1 MQHYLQAILTR
12 VFVSCVFF
20 IGALSGTLAQEL
32 YEEADIAFNRRGYF
46 EASSDYV
53 AAYAKVKSD
62 VDLKAYCAFKAGEC
76 MRLLHDPRGATEWY
90 DKALGLRY
98 AKINPKI
105 YLLYGDVLRDQEDF
119 YGAMEWYDKYGNSG
133 DRSVADA
140 RIEYADIAAIA
151 IEEPPSRF
159 IVEPM
164 IVVNSPSYDFAPV
177 YASKKSN
184 VLVFASSRESS
195 AGTGEDP
202 ITGEAFM
209 DLFTTTQD
217 KKDRWGEPEPLGNTI
232 STNDNEGA
240 AAFDNK
246 FKTIYF
252 TRCIDQDG
260 SNLACDIYF
269 APVMGNNFGA
279 SQPLNLIDRE
289 SDDSTQIGHPA
300 ISLDGDFMVFAT
312 DLPGGF
318 GGKDLWFSAFDDKSE
333 LWGEPQNLGGEINSS
348 DDEMFPSFRADGSL
362 YFSSDRPGGLG
373 GFDFC
378 FVEARE
384 GVMAFSEVK
393 HLPYPLNSSGDEV
406 GIIYKKQTNSG
417 IFASNRK
424 GGKGQDDLYEF
435 RLPPMEFCFRA
446 YVYDFDTGSAVGDAT
461 ITLESSEGQVNTYT
475 ADADGAVALCEGEIE
490 EGVSYNVDVK
500 NEGFIGTGDRFSS
513 IGLTESTTFAREYFL
528 KEIVLEKEYDM
539 PLVLYPLGSADLL
552 INATV
557 NSTDSLNYLVDL
569 LDRNENLVIQL
580 EAHTDSRGTNSS
592 NKTLSQRRAETCVKF
607 LLDQGIASE
616 RLIPLGLGED
626 KLIITDA
633 QISQLPQDE
642 REAAHQINRRTV
654 FKIVRFDYVPI
665 EE

>member
-1 MQHYLQAILTR
+1 M
-12 VFVSCVFF
+12 FF
-20 IGALSGTLAQEL
+20 LGALSGSFAQEL

-46 EASSDYV
+46 EASSDYI
-53 AAYAKVKSD
+53 AAYAKVKTD
-62 VDLKAYCAFKAGEC
+62 LDLKAYCAFQAGEC
-76 MRLLHDPRGATEWY
+76 MRLLHDPREATEWY
-90 DKALGLRY
+90 DKALGLKY
-98 AKINPKI
+98 AKTNPKI
-105 YLLYGDVLRDQEDF
+105 YLLYGDALRDQEDF
-119 YGAMEWYDKYGNSG
+119 YGAMDWYEKYGDAG
-133 DRSVADA
+133 DRSVADL
-140 RIEYADIAAIA
+140 RIESADIAALA

-177 YASKKSN
+177 YASNKSN

-217 KKDRWGEPEPLGNTI
+217 KKGRWGEPEPLGNTI
-232 STNDNEGA
+232 STNDNEGS

-246 FKTIYF
+246 FKTMYF
-252 TRCIDQDG
+252 TRCVDQDG

-269 APVMGNNFGA
+269 APVMGRSFGA
-279 SQPLNLIDRE
+279 SQPLNLINRE

-300 ISLDGDFMVFAT
+300 LSLDGNFMVFAS

-318 GGKDLWFSAFDDKSE
+318 GGKDLWFSAFDEDNE
-333 LWGEPQNLGGEINSS
+333 NWGDPENLGSEINSE

-362 YFSSDRPGGLG
+362 YFSSNRAGGLG
-373 GFDFC
+373 GFDLC
-378 FVEARE
+378 YAEARE

-393 HLPYPLNSSGDEV
+393 FLPYPLNSSGDEV
-406 GIIYKKQTNSG
+406 GIIYKKLTNSG
-417 IFASNRK
+417 ILSSNRK

-435 RLPPMEFCFRA
+435 RLPPMEFCYRA
-446 YVYDFDTGSAVGDAT
+446 YVYDYDTGASVGGSS
-461 ITLESSEGQVNTYT
+461 ITLESSEGGVNTYVS
-475 ADADGAVALCEGEIE
+475 DADGAVELCGGEIE

-552 INATV
+552 IDEV
-557 NSTDSLNYLVDL
+557 INSADSLNYLVDL
-569 LDRNENLVIQL
+569 LQRNENLVIQL

-607 LLDQGIASE
+607 LLDKGIDSE
-616 RLIPLGLGED
+616 RLIPVGHGED
-626 KLIITDA
+626 RLIITDS
-633 QISQLPQDE
+633 QISKLPADE
-642 REAAHQINRRTV
+642 REDAHQINRRTV
-654 FKIVRFDYVPI
+654 FKIVRFDYVP
-665 EE
+665 EKG

>member
-12 VFVSCVFF
+12 FFVSCAFF
-20 IGALSGTLAQEL
+20 IGAFSGTFAQEL
-32 YEEADIAFNRRGYF
+32 YEEADQAFNRRGYF
-46 EASSDYV
+46 EASSDYI

-62 VDLKAYCAFKAGEC
+62 VDLKAYCAFQAGEC
-76 MRLLHDPRGATEWY
+76 MRLLHNPREATEWY
-90 DKALGLRY
+90 DKALGLKY

-119 YGAMEWYDKYGNSG
+119 YGAMDWYDKYGVSG

-140 RIEYADIAAIA
+140 RIEASDIAALA
-151 IEEPPSRF
+151 VEEPPSRF

-217 KKDRWGEPEPLGNTI
+217 SKGRWGEPEPLGNTI
-232 STNDNEGA
+232 STDDNEGT
-240 AAFDNK
+240 AAFDQK

-252 TRCIDQDG
+252 TRCVDHNG

-269 APVMGNNFGA
+269 APVMGRSFGA
-279 SQPLNLIDRE
+279 SQPLNLINRE

-300 ISLDGDFMVFAT
+300 ISIEGDFMVFST

-333 LWGEPQNLGGEINSS
+333 KWGEPQNLGGAINSE

-362 YFSSDRPGGLG
+362 YFSSNRSGGYG
-373 GFDFC
+373 GFDFL
-378 FVEARE
+378 FVEPRE
-384 GVMAFSEVK
+384 GIMAFSEVK
-393 HLPYPLNSSGDEV
+393 HLPYPLNSSADEI

-417 IFASNRK
+417 IFSSNRK

-446 YVYDFDTGSAVGDAT
+446 YVYDYDTGAEVDGVT
-461 ITLESSEGQVNTYT
+461 ITLESSEGEVNTYT
-475 ADADGAVALCEGEIE
+475 SDGDGAVELCGGEIQ
-490 EGVSYNVDVK
+490 EGVSYDVDVSH
-500 NEGFIGTGDRFSS
+500 EGFIGTGDRFSS

-552 INATV
+552 INDEV
-557 NSTDSLNYLVDL
+557 NSADSLDYLVDL
-569 LDRNENLVIQL
+569 LERNENLVIQL
-580 EAHTDSRGTNSS
+580 EAHTDSRGTHSS

-607 LLDQGIASE
+607 LLDQGISSE
-616 RLIPLGLGED
+616 RLIPLGHGED

-633 QISQLPQDE
+633 QIEKLPQEE

-654 FKIVRFDYVPI
+654 FKIVRFDFVPSD
-665 EE
+665 E

>member
-1 MQHYLQAILTR
+1 M
-12 VFVSCVFF
+12 SCVFF
-20 IGALSGTLAQEL
+20 IGALSGNSAQEL
-32 YEEADIAFNRRGYF
+32 YEEADVAFNRRGYF

-62 VDLKAYCAFKAGEC
+62 VDLKAYCAFQAGEC
-76 MRLLHDPRGATEWY
+76 MRLLHNPRGASEWY
-90 DKALGLRY
+90 DKAIGLKY
-98 AKINPKI
+98 ASSNPEI

-119 YGAMEWYDKYGNSG
+119 YGAMEWYDKYGDNG

-140 RIEYADIAAIA
+140 RIEAADVAAIA
-151 IEEPPSRF
+151 VEEPPSRF

-195 AGTGEDP
+195 SGTGEDP
-202 ITGEAFM
+202 ISGEAFM

-217 KKDRWGEPEPLGNTI
+217 SKGRWGEPEPLSNTI
-232 STNDNEGA
+232 STDDNEGA
-240 AAFDNK
+240 AAFDAK

-252 TRCIDQDG
+252 TRCVNQDG

-269 APVMGNNFGA
+269 APVVGRSFGA
-279 SQPLNLIDRE
+279 SQPLNLLNRE

-318 GGKDLWFSAFDDKSE
+318 GGKDLWFSEFDSEEE
-333 LWGEPQNLGGEINSS
+333 LWGSPQNLGGEINSS

-362 YFSSDRPGGLG
+362 YFSSNRPGGYG

-378 FVEARE
+378 FAEARE

-393 HLPYPLNSSGDEV
+393 LLPYPLNSAGDEI
-406 GIIYKKQTNSG
+406 GIIYKKQTNTGVFS
-417 IFASNRK
+417 SNRK

-446 YVYDFDTGSAVGDAT
+446 YVYDYDTGSEVGGVT
-461 ITLESSEGQVNTYT
+461 ITLESSDGEVNTYT
-475 ADADGAVALCEGEIE
+475 SDGDGAVELCGGEIE
-490 EGVSYNVDVK
+490 EGVSYDVDVK

-539 PLVLYPLGSADLL
+539 PLVLYPLGSAELL
-552 INATV
+552 VNEEV
-557 NSTDSLNYLVDL
+557 NSADSLNFLVDL

-607 LLDQGIASE
+607 LLDQGIDSD
-616 RLIPLGLGED
+616 RLMPVGHGED

-633 QISQLPQDE
+633 QISKLPQEE

-654 FKIVRFDYVPI
+654 FKIVRFDFVPSKG
-665 EE
+665 

>member
-1 MQHYLQAILTR
+1 MQNYLQAILTR
-12 VFVSCVFF
+12 SLVSCVFF
-20 IGALSGTLAQEL
+20 LGALSGSFAQEL
-32 YEEADIAFNRRGYF
+32 YEEADIAFNRRGYY
-46 EASSDYV
+46 EASSDYI
-53 AAYAKVKSD
+53 AAYAKVKTD
-62 VDLKAYCAFKAGEC
+62 LELKAYCAFQAGEC
-76 MRLLHDPRGATEWY
+76 MRLLHDPREATVWY
-90 DKALGLRY
+90 DKALGLKY
-98 AKINPKI
+98 AKTNPKI

-119 YGAMEWYDKYGNSG
+119 YGAMDWYEKFGDAG
-133 DRSVADA
+133 DRSVADL
-140 RIEYADIAAIA
+140 RIESADIAALA

-177 YASKKSN
+177 YASNKSN

-217 KKDRWGEPEPLGNTI
+217 KKGRWGEPEPLGNTI
-232 STNDNEGA
+232 STNDNEGS

-246 FKTIYF
+246 FKTMYF
-252 TRCIDQDG
+252 TRCVDQDG

-269 APVMGNNFGA
+269 APVMGRSFGA
-279 SQPLNLIDRE
+279 SQPLNLINRE

-300 ISLDGDFMVFAT
+300 LSLDGNFMVFAS

-318 GGKDLWFSAFDDKSE
+318 GGKDLWFSAFDEDNE
-333 LWGEPQNLGGEINSS
+333 NWGDPENLGSEINSEG
-348 DDEMFPSFRADGSL
+348 DEMFPSFRADGSL
-362 YFSSDRPGGLG
+362 YFSSNRQGGLG
-373 GFDFC
+373 GFDLC
-378 FVEARE
+378 YAEARE
-384 GVMAFSEVK
+384 GIMAFSEVK
-393 HLPYPLNSSGDEV
+393 FLPYPLNSSGDEV
-406 GIIYKKQTNSG
+406 GIIYKKLTNSG
-417 IFASNRK
+417 ILSSNRK

-435 RLPPMEFCFRA
+435 RLPPMEFCYRA
-446 YVYDFDTGSAVGDAT
+446 YVYDYDTGASVGGAS
-461 ITLESSEGQVNTYT
+461 ITLESSEGGVNTYVS
-475 ADADGAVALCEGEIE
+475 DADGAVELCGGEIE

-552 INATV
+552 IDEV
-557 NSTDSLNYLVDL
+557 INSADSLNYLVDL
-569 LDRNENLVIQL
+569 LQRNENLVIQL

-607 LLDQGIASE
+607 LLDKGIDSE
-616 RLIPLGLGED
+616 RLIPVGHGED
-626 KLIITDA
+626 RLIITDS
-633 QISQLPQDE
+633 QISKLPADE
-642 REAAHQINRRTV
+642 REDAHQINRRTV
-654 FKIVRFDYVPI
+654 FKIVRFDYVP
-665 EE
+665 EKG

>member
-1 MQHYLQAILTR
+1 MQNYLQAILTR
-12 VFVSCVFF
+12 SLVSCVFF
-20 IGALSGTLAQEL
+20 LGALSGSFAQEL

-46 EASSDYV
+46 EASSDYI
-53 AAYAKVKSD
+53 AAYAKVKTD
-62 VDLKAYCAFKAGEC
+62 LDLKAYCAFQAGEC
-76 MRLLHDPRGATEWY
+76 MRLLHDPREATEWY
-90 DKALGLRY
+90 DKALGLKY
-98 AKINPKI
+98 AKTNPKI
-105 YLLYGDVLRDQEDF
+105 YLLYGDALRDQEDF
-119 YGAMEWYDKYGNSG
+119 YGAMDWYEKYGDAG
-133 DRSVADA
+133 DRSVADL
-140 RIEYADIAAIA
+140 RIESADIAALA

-177 YASKKSN
+177 YASNKSN

-217 KKDRWGEPEPLGNTI
+217 KKGRWGEPEPLGNTI
-232 STNDNEGA
+232 STNDNEGS

-246 FKTIYF
+246 FNTIYF
-252 TRCIDQDG
+252 TRCVDQDG

-269 APVMGNNFGA
+269 APVMGRSFGA
-279 SQPLNLIDRE
+279 SQPLNLINRE

-300 ISLDGDFMVFAT
+300 LSLDGNFMVFAS

-318 GGKDLWFSAFDDKSE
+318 GGKDLWFSAFDEDNE
-333 LWGEPQNLGGEINSS
+333 NWGDPENLGSEINSE

-362 YFSSDRPGGLG
+362 YFSSNRAGGLG
-373 GFDFC
+373 GFDLC
-378 FVEARE
+378 YAEARE

-393 HLPYPLNSSGDEV
+393 FLPYPLNSSGDEV
-406 GIIYKKQTNSG
+406 GIIYKKLTNSG
-417 IFASNRK
+417 ILSSNRK

-435 RLPPMEFCFRA
+435 RLPPMEFCYRA
-446 YVYDFDTGSAVGDAT
+446 YVYDYDTGASVGGSS
-461 ITLESSEGQVNTYT
+461 ITLESSEGGVNTYVS
-475 ADADGAVALCEGEIE
+475 DADGAVELCGGEIE

-552 INATV
+552 IDEV
-557 NSTDSLNYLVDL
+557 INSADSLNYLVDL
-569 LDRNENLVIQL
+569 LQRNENLVIQL

-607 LLDQGIASE
+607 LLDKGIDSE
-616 RLIPLGLGED
+616 RLIPVGHGED
-626 KLIITDA
+626 RLIITDS
-633 QISQLPQDE
+633 QISKLPADE
-642 REAAHQINRRTV
+642 REDAHQINRRTV
-654 FKIVRFDYVPI
+654 FKIVRFDYVP
-665 EE
+665 EKG

>member
-1 MQHYLQAILTR
+1 MQNYLQAILTR
-12 VFVSCVFF
+12 SLVSCVFF
-20 IGALSGTLAQEL
+20 LGALSGSFAQEL
-32 YEEADIAFNRRGYF
+32 YEEADIAFNRRGYY
-46 EASSDYV
+46 EASSDYI
-53 AAYAKVKSD
+53 AAYAKVKTD
-62 VDLKAYCAFKAGEC
+62 LELKAYCAFQAGEC
-76 MRLLHDPRGATEWY
+76 MRLLHDPREATVWY
-90 DKALGLRY
+90 DKALGLKY
-98 AKINPKI
+98 AKTNPKI

-119 YGAMEWYDKYGNSG
+119 YGAMDWYEKFGDAG
-133 DRSVADA
+133 DRSVADL
-140 RIEYADIAAIA
+140 RIESADIAALA

-177 YASKKSN
+177 YASSKSN

-217 KKDRWGEPEPLGNTI
+217 KKGRWGEPEPLGNTI
-232 STNDNEGA
+232 STNDNEGS

-246 FKTIYF
+246 FKTMYF
-252 TRCIDQDG
+252 TRCVDQDG

-269 APVMGNNFGA
+269 APVMGRSFGA
-279 SQPLNLIDRE
+279 SQPLNLINRE

-300 ISLDGDFMVFAT
+300 LSLDGDFMVFAS

-318 GGKDLWFSAFDDKSE
+318 GGKDLWYSAFDADNE
-333 LWGEPQNLGGEINSS
+333 NWGDPENLGSEINSEG
-348 DDEMFPSFRADGSL
+348 DEMFPSFRADGSL
-362 YFSSDRPGGLG
+362 YFSSNRQGGLG
-373 GFDFC
+373 GFDLC
-378 FVEARE
+378 YAEARE

-393 HLPYPLNSSGDEV
+393 FLPYPLNSSGDEV
-406 GIIYKKQTNSG
+406 GIIYKKRTNSG
-417 IFASNRK
+417 ILSSNRK

-435 RLPPMEFCFRA
+435 RLPPMEFCYRA
-446 YVYDFDTGSAVGDAT
+446 YVYDYDTGASVGGAT
-461 ITLESSEGQVNTYT
+461 ITLESSEGGVNTYVS
-475 ADADGAVALCEGEIE
+475 DADGAVELCGGEIE

-552 INATV
+552 IDEV
-557 NSTDSLNYLVDL
+557 INSADSLNYLVDL
-569 LDRNENLVIQL
+569 LQRNENLVIQL

-607 LLDQGIASE
+607 LLDKGIDSE
-616 RLIPLGLGED
+616 RLIPVGHGED
-626 KLIITDA
+626 RLIITDS
-633 QISQLPQDE
+633 QISKLPAAE
-642 REAAHQINRRTV
+642 REDAHQINRRTV
-654 FKIVRFDYVPI
+654 FKIVRFDYVP
-665 EE
+665 EKG

>member
-1 MQHYLQAILTR
+1 M
-12 VFVSCVFF
+12 
-20 IGALSGTLAQEL
+20 
-32 YEEADIAFNRRGYF
+32 D
-46 EASSDYV
+46 
-53 AAYAKVKSD
+53 
-62 VDLKAYCAFKAGEC
+62 
-76 MRLLHDPRGATEWY
+76 
-90 DKALGLRY
+90 
-98 AKINPKI
+98 
-105 YLLYGDVLRDQEDF
+105 
-119 YGAMEWYDKYGNSG
+119 WYDKYGVSG

-140 RIEYADIAAIA
+140 RIEASDIAALA
-151 IEEPPSRF
+151 VEEPPSRF

-217 KKDRWGEPEPLGNTI
+217 SKGRWGEPEPLGNTI
-232 STNDNEGA
+232 STDDNEGT
-240 AAFDNK
+240 AAFDQK

-252 TRCIDQDG
+252 TRCVDHNG

-269 APVMGNNFGA
+269 APVMGRSFGA
-279 SQPLNLIDRE
+279 SQPLNLINRE

-300 ISLDGDFMVFAT
+300 ISIEDDFMVFST

-318 GGKDLWFSAFDDKSE
+318 GGKDLWFSAFDDESE
-333 LWGEPQNLGGEINSS
+333 MWGEPQNLGGAINSE

-362 YFSSDRPGGLG
+362 YFSSNRSGGYG
-373 GFDFC
+373 GFDFL
-378 FVEARE
+378 FVEPRE
-384 GVMAFSEVK
+384 GIMAFSEVK
-393 HLPYPLNSSGDEV
+393 HLPYPLNSSADEI

-417 IFASNRK
+417 IFSSNRK

-446 YVYDFDTGSAVGDAT
+446 YVYDYDTGAEVDGVT
-461 ITLESSEGQVNTYT
+461 ITLESSEGEVNTYT
-475 ADADGAVALCEGEIE
+475 SDGDGAVELCGGEIQ
-490 EGVSYNVDVK
+490 EGVSYDVDVSH
-500 NEGFIGTGDRFSS
+500 EGFIGTGDRFSS

-552 INATV
+552 INDEV
-557 NSTDSLNYLVDL
+557 NSADSLDYLVDL
-569 LDRNENLVIQL
+569 LERNENLVIQL
-580 EAHTDSRGTNSS
+580 EAHTDSRGTHSS

-607 LLDQGIASE
+607 LLDQGISSE
-616 RLIPLGLGED
+616 RLIPLGHGED

-633 QISQLPQDE
+633 QIEKLPQEE

-654 FKIVRFDYVPI
+654 FKIVRFDFVPSD
-665 EE
+665 E

>member
-1 MQHYLQAILTR
+1 M
-12 VFVSCVFF
+12 SCVFF
-20 IGALSGTLAQEL
+20 IGALSGNSAQEL
-32 YEEADIAFNRRGYF
+32 YEEADVAFNRRGYF

-62 VDLKAYCAFKAGEC
+62 VDLKAYCAFQAGEC
-76 MRLLHDPRGATEWY
+76 MRLLHNPRGAAEWY
-90 DKALGLRY
+90 DKALGLKY
-98 AKINPKI
+98 ASSNPEI

-119 YGAMEWYDKYGNSG
+119 YGAMEWYDKYGDNG

-140 RIEYADIAAIA
+140 RIEAADVAAIA
-151 IEEPPSRF
+151 VEEPPSRF

-195 AGTGEDP
+195 SGTGEDP
-202 ITGEAFM
+202 ISGEAFM

-217 KKDRWGEPEPLGNTI
+217 SKGRWGEPEPLSNTI
-232 STNDNEGA
+232 STDDNEGA
-240 AAFDNK
+240 AAFDAK

-252 TRCIDQDG
+252 TRCVNQDG

-269 APVMGNNFGA
+269 APVVGRSFGA
-279 SQPLNLIDRE
+279 SQPLNLLNRE

-318 GGKDLWFSAFDDKSE
+318 GGKDLWFSEFDSEEE
-333 LWGEPQNLGGEINSS
+333 LWGAPQNLGGEINSS

-362 YFSSDRPGGLG
+362 YFSSNRPGGYG

-378 FVEARE
+378 FAEARE

-393 HLPYPLNSSGDEV
+393 LLPYPLNSAGDEI
-406 GIIYKKQTNSG
+406 GIIYKKQTNTGVFS
-417 IFASNRK
+417 SNRK

-446 YVYDFDTGSAVGDAT
+446 YVYDYDTGSEVGGVT
-461 ITLESSEGQVNTYT
+461 ITLESSDGEVNTYT
-475 ADADGAVALCEGEIE
+475 SDGDGAVELCGGEIE
-490 EGVSYNVDVK
+490 EGVSYDVDVK

-539 PLVLYPLGSADLL
+539 PLVLYPLGSAELL
-552 INATV
+552 VNEEV
-557 NSTDSLNYLVDL
+557 NSADSLNFLVDL

-607 LLDQGIASE
+607 LLDQGIDSD
-616 RLIPLGLGED
+616 RLMPVGHGED

-633 QISQLPQDE
+633 QISKLPQEE

-654 FKIVRFDYVPI
+654 FKIVRFDFVPSKG
-665 EE
+665 